1 MPVSVPHGSLAR
13 PGASPVAAGAVWAVV
28 TGMYEAYAAGDREAI
43 DARLD
48 PGATVWDSAAEPLL
62 LGKADLDRLR
72 DERPAAGDG
81 PEETGLDAYDPVID
95 VFGDLALVR
104 YWLRVDFA
112 PAPGG
117 GSLRP
122 ELVRNTAL
130 LRKGGEGGDGM
141 GGDDK
146 GADDTW
152 RIVHLHEDV
161 RQPGGVPETTG

>member
-13 PGASPVAAGAVWAVV
+13 PGASPVDAGAVWAVV

-72 DERPAAGDG
+72 DERPTAGDG
-81 PEETGLDAYDPVID
+81 AGDAPEETGLDAYDPVID

-112 PAPGG
+112 PALDGG
-117 GSLRP
+117 RLRP

-130 LRKGGEGGDGM
+130 LRKGGDG
-141 GGDDK
+141 
-146 GADDTW
+146 TW